1 MRLAALPIRH
11 YRNVYRFAM
20 LLLCLLFQP
29 LHTQAQIGAP
39 NAKATTLTP
48 LKIAI
53 TPSPYGYLDKQG
65 HTRGTTPDLV
75 LAAAKLIGRKV
86 EFIHMPYLRA
96 VHELKTGGID
106 IMYGLHVEQSSTR
119 LPHGVIAS
127 VTPHSILPL
136 SLYSTANRGISLKSW
151 DLASH
156 YRVGSIR
163 LVPADQ
169 RTATHGQGNTY
180 YFKDVASLTKA
191 LLAKHIDLAT
201 LEPAAASSIGKQLG
215 AKLERVFDYGWMQS
229 FPLFSPSSP
238 RIDDAIALCQAF
250 IAARVQLFEQGVYAT
265 LLKANDMAYL
275 LPYYNQR
282 DPADGCRTTTP

>member
-11 YRNVYRFAM
+11 YINVYRFAM
-20 LLLCLLFQP
+20 LLLYLLFLP
-29 LHTQAQIGAP
+29 LHSHAQTGAP
-39 NAKATTLTP
+39 NTKATTVTP
-48 LKIAI
+48 LKVAI
-53 TPSPYGYLDKQG
+53 TPSPYGFLDSLG
-65 HTRGTTPDLV
+65 LTRGTTPDLA
-75 LAAAKLIGRKV
+75 LATAELIGRKV

-106 IMYGLHVEQSSTR
+106 IMYGLNVEQSSTR

-127 VTPHSILPL
+127 ITPHSILPL
-136 SLYSTANRGISLKSW
+136 SLYSTANRGISFQNW
-151 DLASH
+151 DEASN

-163 LVPADQ
+163 LMPADQ
-169 RTATHGQGNTY
+169 RTSPHGEGNTY

-201 LEPAAASSIGKQLG
+201 LEPAAAGSIGKHLG

-229 FPLFSPSSP
+229 FPLFSPTSP
-238 RIDDAIALCQAF
+238 RIDDAIVLCQAF
-250 IAARVQLFEQGVYAT
+250 IAARIQLFEEGVYTAI
-265 LLKANDMAYL
+265 LKANDMAYL

-282 DPADGCRTTTP
+282 DPTDGCRTTP